1 MMSVEL
7 LRMLISQCV
16 QVAFLACVVWLITR
30 HWTKQRS
37 HLNHAL
43 WARVLLK
50 CVTPPVVASPKSL
63 FSWFAGS
70 LLDAS
75 SPSAVEQVAWTV
87 QHFEPVPNVV
97 GVPIPP
103 VETQAS
109 TSNPIAF
116 DVAQLAVSIAI
127 SSWLVGVAIVGT
139 IAAMKL
145 LAFRRLLH
153 RTKSSDLQAQSEI
166 QALTNEK
173 ALELGLE
180 RQVRVHLTQSHVGP
194 AVMGILRPVIL
205 LPAALARRLST
216 ERLKVFITHELVH
229 LRRGDLFWS
238 ALRVTASSIL
248 WCNPFAWIAS
258 RFLDQEAEKC
268 CDEETIAALGI
279 DPADYAKSLLAVLE
293 LKHFLRAAPLLPGIR
308 RVDITTKRL
317 EKIMC
322 LRQGCQARRPW
333 WVPAAFA
340 AAALLC
346 LPGAAFTLAQ

>member
-1 MMSVEL
+1 MKKKIAILATNGFEEVEL
-7 LRMLISQCV
+7 TSP
-16 QVAFLACVVWLITR
+16 
-30 HWTKQRS
+30 KE
-37 HLNHAL
+37 AL
-43 WARVLLK
+43 EKEGWSTEIV
-50 CVTPPVVASPKSL
+50 SPKS
-63 FSWFAGS
+63 GS
-70 LLDAS
+70 IK
-75 SPSAVEQVAWTV
+75 AW
-87 QHFEPVPNVV
+87 
-97 GVPIPP
+97 
-103 VETQAS
+103 AS
-109 TSNPIAF
+109 TDWGKLYPVDKTIDEVHFSDYNALLLPGGVINP
-116 DVAQLAVSIAI
+116 DQL
-127 SSWLVGVAIVGT
+127 
-139 IAAMKL
+139 
-145 LAFRRLLH
+145 R
-153 RTKSSDLQAQSEI
+153 
-166 QALTNEK
+166 TNEK